1 MNHSDIIPGDVVST
15 LGNDVWWACEH
26 ISHCAS
32 SPLLFGLVV
41 FMSSVLEAVLKN
53 ENLISQVA
61 THWLNLDS
69 CCMSCLGF
77 SRVAFM

>member
-1 MNHSDIIPGDVVST
+1 MMYGGHVPI
-15 LGNDVWWACEH
+15 

-41 FMSSVLEAVLKN
+41 FMSYVLEAVLKN
-53 ENLISQVA
+53 ENAISQVA
-61 THWLNLDS
+61 THWMNPDS